1 MSRPRRRPL
10 PLRPRAP
17 PRRKCDTRTMDPD
30 ALDESPQEPLQGPL
44 LTEPISSL
52 KLGPAITVPLDS
64 TLQKTVEVMQSRHLG
79 CVLVVDGAGILK
91 GIFTERDL
99 LTKVAGR
106 KYDWNAITVS
116 EFMTADPES
125 LKREDGIARALNL
138 MCIRGYRHVP
148 LVDEA
153 GRPTGVVSVKDI
165 VEFLVDLF
173 PDEILNLPPDP
184 RKKPGS
190 DDVGGGAD

>member
-1 MSRPRRRPL
+1 ME
-10 PLRPRAP
+10 
-17 PRRKCDTRTMDPD
+17 PD
-30 ALDESPQEPLQGPL
+30 DHDDSPEEALQGPL

-52 KLGPAITVPLDS
+52 NLGPAITVPIDA
-64 TLQKTVEVMQSRHLG
+64 TLQHTVEVMQHRHLG
-79 CVLVVDGAGILK
+79 CVLVVDRDGILK

-99 LTKVAGR
+99 LTRVAGR
-106 KYDWNAITVS
+106 KLDWTSITVG

-125 LKREDGIARALNL
+125 LQRGDGIAWALNL
-138 MCIRGYRHVP
+138 MSIGGYRHVP
-148 LVDEA
+148 LIDDD

-165 VEFLVDLF
+165 IEFIVDLF

>member
-1 MSRPRRRPL
+1 
-10 PLRPRAP
+10 
-17 PRRKCDTRTMDPD
+17 MDPD
-30 ALDESPQEPLQGPL
+30 ELEESASDERLQGPL

-64 TLQKTVEVMQSRHLG
+64 TLNQTVEVMQTRHLG
-79 CVLVVDGAGILK
+79 CVLVVDKNGILK

-99 LTKVAGR
+99 LNKIAGR
-106 KYDWNAITVS
+106 KLDWNAIRVS
-116 EFMTADPES
+116 EFMTADPET
-125 LKREDGIARALNL
+125 LQRGDGIAWALNL
-138 MCIRGYRHVP
+138 MSIGGYRHVP
-148 LVDEA
+148 LIDDE
-153 GRPTGVVSVKDI
+153 GHPTGVVSMKDI
-165 VEFLVDLF
+165 VEFIVDLF

>member
-1 MSRPRRRPL
+1 ME
-10 PLRPRAP
+10 
-17 PRRKCDTRTMDPD
+17 PD
-30 ALDESPQEPLQGPL
+30 DLDEPESALQGPL
-44 LTEPISSL
+44 LTEPISTL
-52 KLGPAITVPLDS
+52 KLGPAITVPLES
-64 TLQKTVEVMQSRHLG
+64 TLQQTVQVMQEHHLG
-79 CVLVVDGAGILK
+79 CVLVVDGRGVLK

-106 KYDWNAITVS
+106 KLDWNAIAVS
-116 EFMTADPES
+116 EYMTADPES
-125 LKREDGIARALNL
+125 LQRGDGIAWALNL
-138 MCIRGYRHVP
+138 MCIGGYRHVP
-148 LVDEA
+148 LIDDD

-165 VEFLVDLF
+165 VEFIVDLF